1 MLPLP
6 WLPPGV
12 WHRSQSCT
20 LALHGGEHP
29 APTHQTASECRC
41 CTYLFYRRDIYTEF
55 MQLRHKTR
63 NSDCS
68 SLVLEYDWVTSL
80 YLYCFKTA
88 NGRSELRRC
97 SARGLKL
104 MSQIKSQWGTSI
116 RFEANLSRSWRGEWH
131 KVENLM
137 LQSTAFIFGAIGC
150 FILKNKALR
159 CLETSGN
166 TDHST

>member
-68 SLVLEYDWVTSL
+68 SLVLEYDWVTACIYIVWKLQMGGLNCEDAAREDSSSCHRSKASGAQVL
-80 YLYCFKTA
+80 GFK
-88 NGRSELRRC
+88 
-97 SARGLKL
+97 
-104 MSQIKSQWGTSI
+104 
-116 RFEANLSRSWRGEWH
+116 RGEWL
-131 KVENLM
+131 KGDNLM
-137 LQSTAFIFGAIGC
+137 MQGTAFIFGAIGC

-159 CLETSGN
+159 CLETSGSS
-166 TDHST
+166 DHST